1 MLRET
6 AKDAPNRAGKVFRIF
21 EFKRLL
27 TTCWIVSMASE
38 ISLVEWI
45 ILAFC
50 AKSFLL
56 GALRAEQFERFR
68 LGGVTGITF
77 YRENMD
83 DEGNRHPIRTH
94 RADSRIQLQPSEE
107 QERLQ
112 PDEGR
117 RGLRVGNTVGY
128 RHISRDI
135 WRGNS
140 RNFRNFQKPDI
151 TGYKF
156 TWGFHL
162 NQQFRCKIFQKS
174 RRPDICRTGYMPIPH
189 CRLG

>member
-56 GALRAEQFERFR
+56 GALRAE
-68 LGGVTGITF
+68 
-77 YRENMD
+77 
-83 DEGNRHPIRTH
+83 
-94 RADSRIQLQPSEE
+94 LQ
-107 QERLQ
+107 
-112 PDEGR
+112 
-117 RGLRVGNTVGY
+117 
-128 RHISRDI
+128 
-135 WRGNS
+135 
-140 RNFRNFQKPDI
+140 
-151 TGYKF
+151 
-156 TWGFHL
+156 HL
-162 NQQFRCKIFQKS
+162 
-174 RRPDICRTGYMPIPH
+174 D
-189 CRLG
+189 